1 MYPVFQVVDGEQVE
15 SLMLPQIMTLPW
27 WVKASIRANLRIFSS
42 EDKLE
47 DIRLLEI
54 RFEKLG
60 VARENNIAAIDKV
73 IKSSRAVRPEF
84 CLMTLD
90 FALCPF
96 LLKSMFI
103 TRPS

>member
-1 MYPVFQVVDGEQVE
+1 MYPVFQDVDSEQVE

-27 WVKASIRANLRIFSS
+27 LVNASIRANLRFFSS

-47 DIRLLEI
+47 DMRLLEI
-54 RFEKLG
+54 RVEKPG

-84 CLMTLD
+84 CLIKLD
-90 FALCPF
+90 SALCSV

-103 TRPS
+103 IQTI